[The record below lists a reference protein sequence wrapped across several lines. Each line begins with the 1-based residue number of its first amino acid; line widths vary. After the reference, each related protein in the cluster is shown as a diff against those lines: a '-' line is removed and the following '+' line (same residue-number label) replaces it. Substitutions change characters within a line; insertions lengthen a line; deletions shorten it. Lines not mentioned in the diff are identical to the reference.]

1 MFTELFFD
9 MLSSQ
14 VLGMK
19 QLPTPEGER
28 TLQVVSA
35 TAACYTKLKHLLPT
49 TAGQKYTSSSLTI
62 INVSYCHHR

>member
-28 TLQVVSA
+28 TL
-35 TAACYTKLKHLLPT
+35 
-49 TAGQKYTSSSLTI
+49 
-62 INVSYCHHR
+62 